1 MQRRRRCGLLPAT
14 CRGADKGGVSL
25 FQKEIPLPYTLPEK
39 ICIASVRLEEL
50 RRLPIATCCARR
62 SRVERCHTTCLCSYY
77 PLLRSRWRLCALRMR
92 HTPCG
97 CRSAHLVEVQTNLLL
112 PTMHTVSIMR
122 TAASEAMPHSAS
134 CLPPSKRH
142 SRLTTVRRG
151 CCQVATR
158 RDSWRSHVHRTRL
171 RSACSHSSYKLPMP
185 GVEGP
190 SPRLSLGDS
199 KGVFSS
205 EREYPLWC
213 RGAHAALPPAL
224 TREKVQ
230 SFRAILP
237 SARRAE
243 STCAPAG
250 AKKEHPY
257 GCSFSNR

>member
-1 MQRRRRCGLLPAT
+1 MEMPA
-14 CRGADKGGVSL
+14 RGDAALSAAIRL
-25 FQKEIPLPYTLPEK
+25 
-39 ICIASVRLEEL
+39 ASA
-50 RRLPIATCCARR
+50 PTTCCCAAVGG
-62 SRVERCHTTCLCSYY
+62 SA
-77 PLLRSRWRLCALRMR
+77 ALRMR

-97 CRSAHLVEVQTNLLL
+97 CRSAYLVEVRSNQ
-112 PTMHTVSIMR
+112 PEHSSMR
-122 TAASEAMPHSAS
+122 RAQQCRYFASS
-134 CLPPSKRH
+134 LPPSKRH

-158 RDSWRSHVHRTRL
+158 RDSWRSHVHRTHTAQRVQPF
-171 RSACSHSSYKLPMP
+171 KLQTANA
-185 GVEGP
+185 GGRGALP
-190 SPRLSLGDS
+190 SPFSGDS

-230 SFRAILP
+230 PFRAILP

>member
-1 MQRRRRCGLLPAT
+1 
-14 CRGADKGGVSL
+14 
-25 FQKEIPLPYTLPEK
+25 
-39 ICIASVRLEEL
+39 
-50 RRLPIATCCARR
+50 
-62 SRVERCHTTCLCSYY
+62 
-77 PLLRSRWRLCALRMR
+77 MR

-97 CRSAHLVEVQTNLLL
+97 CRSAYLVEVRSSHRL
-112 PTMHTVSIMR
+112 PEHSSMR
-122 TAASEAMPHSAS
+122 RAQQCRYFASS
-134 CLPPSKRH
+134 LPPSKRH

-158 RDSWRSHVHRTRL
+158 RDSWRSHVHHTRL
-171 RSACSHSSYKLPMP
+171 RSACSHPSYKPPMP

-199 KGVFSS
+199 KGVFSL
-205 EREYPLWC
+205 EREYPFWC
-213 RGAHAALPPAL
+213 RGAHAALPPAF

-230 SFRAILP
+230 PFRAILP

>member
-1 MQRRRRCGLLPAT
+1 MPT
-14 CRGADKGGVSL
+14 RGDAAFRVAIR
-25 FQKEIPLPYTLPEK
+25 F
-39 ICIASVRLEEL
+39 ASAPTIR
-50 RRLPIATCCARR
+50 CCAAVGN
-62 SRVERCHTTCLCSYY
+62 SA
-77 PLLRSRWRLCALRMR
+77 ALRMR

-97 CRSAHLVEVQTNLLL
+97 CRSAYLVEVRSNHRL
-112 PTMHTVSIMR
+112 PEHSSMR
-122 TAASEAMPHSAS
+122 RAQQCRYFASS
-134 CLPPSKRH
+134 LPPSKRH

-158 RDSWRSHVHRTRL
+158 RDSWRSHVHRTQL

-230 SFRAILP
+230 PFRAILP

>member
-1 MQRRRRCGLLPAT
+1 
-14 CRGADKGGVSL
+14 
-25 FQKEIPLPYTLPEK
+25 
-39 ICIASVRLEEL
+39 
-50 RRLPIATCCARR
+50 
-62 SRVERCHTTCLCSYY
+62 
-77 PLLRSRWRLCALRMR
+77 MR

-97 CRSAHLVEVQTNLLL
+97 CRSAYLVEVRSNHRL
-112 PTMHTVSIMR
+112 PEHSSMR
-122 TAASEAMPHSAS
+122 RAQQCRYFASS
-134 CLPPSKRH
+134 LPPSKRH

-230 SFRAILP
+230 PFRAILP

-250 AKKEHPY
+250 TKKEHPY